1 MMTFNSDI
9 SDVITQLVHAIDA
22 QDWAAVSDTLA
33 NQVNTDYTSL
43 FGGAPRVQAADD
55 LIASW
60 KGLLPGFDATQH
72 LTGPILSEVAG
83 GDGRAYCAVTAVHRL
98 GDAFWTVS
106 GHYDI
111 AVLRTA
117 NGWRIRGIRYRD
129 VLTVGDTTLP
139 AKAQERL
146 RGRA

>member
-1 MMTFNSDI
+1 MMTFDSDI
-9 SDVITQLVHAIDA
+9 SDVITRLLHAIDA

-33 NQVNTDYTSL
+33 DRVNTDYTSL
-43 FGGAPRVQAADD
+43 FGGAPQVQAADD

-60 KGLLPGFDATQH
+60 KGFLPGFDATQH
-72 LTGPILSEVAG
+72 LTGPILSEVASG
-83 GDGRAYCAVTAVHRL
+83 EGRAYCAVTAVHRL
-98 GDAFWTVS
+98 GGASWTVS

-111 AVLRTA
+111 AVLRAA
-117 NGWRIRGIRYRD
+117 NGWRIRGIRYRH

-139 AKAQERL
+139 AQAQERV